1 MELPLRYNKP
11 HIKRTPLG
19 YPTRPED
26 CRKNIAFK
34 FIFGRYV
41 SLDKSDGVLSLTVI
55 KT

>member
-34 FIFGRYV
+34 FIFGRYF
-41 SLDKSDGVLSLTVI
+41 SLDRSDGVLSLTVI